1 MKLTKEEKKELR
13 LNFLFGFEDGKPKP
27 LHLLARL
34 EARKLWRKWEDEQY
48 SLWAE
53 EYKAKT

>member
-13 LNFLFGFEDGKPKP
+13 LNFLFGAEDGEPKP

-34 EARKLWRKWEDEQY
+34 EARKLWRKWEETGFY
-48 SLWAE
+48 SNGRIVEW
-53 EYKAKT
+53 